1 MSMQWDDV
9 HKSVNAVWIG
19 FFNTAEFREAATR
32 LVEEI
37 KARNAT
43 STINDIRKLE
53 GVIHTDQLWIRD
65 TWVPLAQ
72 ASALKRIGV
81 VVALHGLAKFA
92 ADAMVKLVGIVNIQ
106 TRFFNSF
113 DDAIKWVDAEDKQSK
128 TPT

>member
-1 MSMQWDDV
+1 MYWDDV

-43 STINDIRKLE
+43 SSVNDIKKLE
-53 GVIHTDQLWIRD
+53 GVIHMDQLWIRD

-81 VVALHGLAKFA
+81 VAGIHGLAKFA
-92 ADAMVKLVGIVNIQ
+92 ADAMIKLVGIVNIQ
-106 TRFFNSF
+106 TRFFNSV
-113 DDAIKWVDAEDKQSK
+113 DEAIKWVDAEEKQSK
-128 TPT
+128 APTQ